1 MWWINE
7 MNESDDWMRW
17 MNEKNEWD
25 EWDEMK
31 EWDESLWWKLKF
43 IIVIKVHLDDENS
56 SLWWRLIMSAEIH
69 HNDADNWTEW
79 WKMILQMK
87 IYHSDENMMGI
98 YHWNSSK
105 KIEILDL
112 HNYLIHFAL
121 QCLAWFGLFD
131 TFPRWVVLKLE
142 FHSRFDKKYFARN
155 HFRFV
160 IFSLF

>member
-1 MWWINE
+1 MNE
-7 MNESDDWMRW
+7 M
-17 MNEKNEWD
+17 NEWD
-25 EWDEMK
+25 EWDELK
-31 EWDESLWWKLKF
+31 EWDESLWWKLIF
-43 IIVIKVHLDDENS
+43 IIVMKVHLDYENS

-112 HNYLIHFAL
+112 HINIIHFAL

-131 TFPRWVVLKLE
+131 TFPGWVGRAKPRLKTISAQLKLK
-142 FHSRFDKKYFARN
+142 FGLSLAKSN
-155 HFRFV
+155 V
-160 IFSLF
+160 IAKSVNQNESQINNRIQ

>member
-1 MWWINE
+1 MRW
-7 MNESDDWMRW
+7 MNQMIEWDEWMRW

-25 EWDEMK
+25 ESDEMK

-87 IYHSDENMMGI
+87 IYHSDENI
-98 YHWNSSK
+98 SQCWSLSLVDLRSPHWPKLSGRAAASYLEEQRAVIWRSSGQLSGRK
-105 KIEILDL
+105 NQE
-112 HNYLIHFAL
+112 
-121 QCLAWFGLFD
+121 
-131 TFPRWVVLKLE
+131 
-142 FHSRFDKKYFARN
+142 
-155 HFRFV
+155 
-160 IFSLF
+160 

>member
-1 MWWINE
+1 MI
-7 MNESDDWMRW
+7 W

-25 EWDEMK
+25 ESDEMK

-43 IIVIKVHLDDENS
+43 IIVIKFHLDDENS
-56 SLWWRLIMSAEIH
+56 SLWWRLIMWAEIH
-69 HNDADNWTEW
+69 HNDAENWTEW

-112 HNYLIHFAL
+112 HINLIHFAL

-131 TFPRWVVLKLE
+131 TFPGWVGGWTGGWVGG
-142 FHSRFDKKYFARN
+142 
-155 HFRFV
+155 
-160 IFSLF
+160 